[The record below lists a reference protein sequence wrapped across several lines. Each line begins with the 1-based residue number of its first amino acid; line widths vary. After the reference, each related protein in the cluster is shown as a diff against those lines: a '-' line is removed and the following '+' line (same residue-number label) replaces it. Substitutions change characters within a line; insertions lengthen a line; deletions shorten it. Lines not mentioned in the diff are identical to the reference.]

1 MGVTQEIDHRASKD
15 SGAEKLTGNSD
26 ANGIALDAGK
36 IWMTLAAA
44 HDHGQKS
51 PRIPG
56 LPDLDVHSK
65 AESNPDN
72 KGHHTVAE
80 EMLDDLNTLMQTNGK
95 VDVLNQQA
103 AKSLDGTHKNGD
115 LPVIQTDK
123 LPPGKIGIIMTKNPD
138 GHTYYTPFISAGG
151 DAQARPD
158 SSIKINDSAA
168 RELKIDEALKKGQN
182 PKLDIFAFNLEDD
195 ERHGIIMPRTKDDLH
210 ELVLEKLHNLA
221 EDERERIALERVKEQ
236 QTRPEAPK
244 PDPEFGYRRT
254 ERSPEELRK
263 ISEDFAKQARAFMD
277 AAEPA
282 GIQERMKAAEQ
293 QAQKE
298 ITQYQGELN
307 KKAAEETRA
316 VREASRLEKQAQQIL
331 NPESDKAKKLAPRVS
346 AAQEKA
352 EAATTAKQLAD
363 YNLSYAQQELR
374 ISKDEAL
381 FTRHMQ
387 AKASAAAI
395 MSLNPDMEGALKGHR
410 FVLNAGHYPEDP
422 KFPGFEY
429 DGTAEW
435 KLNHESEDV
444 AGAMVKMAGG
454 AVKLVN
460 QADLKD
466 RTMTGLA
473 NAIKAAKPEVAVGIH
488 HDDGENRE
496 ADIMKGTLT
505 LECGKTTGAW
515 STDFANAAHMAKL
528 NYAGLPEKVNKNG
541 VPVGIREQ
549 CGRGVQGRNV
559 GAPFILDEQ
568 LSTQKDMWKLARDP
582 KANAQIQFARVVAFY
597 EYVNKMPRYKTTPD
611 TAQEY
616 KDKIWS
622 KTTVDDVFKRHPKVG
637 DW

>member
-1 MGVTQEIDHRASKD
+1 MGVTHEIEHANNTGK
-15 SGAEKLTGNSD
+15 GAEQLQSNSESKE
-26 ANGIALDAGK
+26 NALDGGK
-36 IWMTLAAA
+36 ILMTLAAA
-44 HDHGQKS
+44 HDHGQKN

-65 AESNPDN
+65 AETNPDN

-80 EMLDDLNTLMQTNGK
+80 EMLDDLNTLMQADGK
-95 VDVLNQQA
+95 IDVLNQQP
-103 AKSLDGTHKNGD
+103 AKTLDGTHKNGD

-123 LPPGKIGIIMTKNPD
+123 LPPGKIGIIMTQNPD
-138 GHTYYTPFISAGG
+138 GHTYYTPFISAGS
-151 DAQARPD
+151 DPQVKPD
-158 SSIKINDSAA
+158 PSIKINDSAA
-168 RELKIDEALKKGQN
+168 RELKIDGALKKGQN
-182 PKLDIFAFNLEDD
+182 PKLDIFVFNLDD
-195 ERHGIIMPRTKDDLH
+195 DRNQGIIMPRTKDDLH

-221 EDERERIALERVKEQ
+221 EDERERIAIDRAQEQ
-236 QTRPEAPK
+236 QTRPDAPK

-254 ERSPEELRK
+254 DRSPEELRK

-282 GIQERMKAAEQ
+282 GIQQRMKAAEQ
-293 QAQKE
+293 QALKD
-298 ITQYQGELN
+298 IAQYQGEVN
-307 KKAAEETRA
+307 KKATEETRA
-316 VREASRLEKQAQQIL
+316 AREASRLEKQAQQIL
-331 NPESDKAKKLAPRVS
+331 NPESDKAKKLAPRVAS
-346 AAQEKA
+346 AQDAA
-352 EAATTAKQLAD
+352 EAAATAKQLAE
-363 YNLSYAQQELR
+363 YNLSYAQQELK
-374 ISKDEAL
+374 ISRDEDM

-435 KLNHESEDV
+435 KLNLESEDV
-444 AGAMVKMAGG
+444 GGAMVRMAGG

-460 QADLKD
+460 QSDLKD
-466 RTMTGLA
+466 KTMTGLA

-488 HDDGENRE
+488 HDDGENRDAE
-496 ADIMKGTLT
+496 IMKGTLT

-515 STDFANAAHMAKL
+515 SLDFANAAHMAKL
-528 NYAGLPEKVNKNG
+528 NIAGLPEKLNKNN

-582 KANAQIQFARVVAFY
+582 KTNAQIQFARVVAFY